1 MRFMVSKGCLGA
13 FKSRHKPARGI
24 RRCIERRRY
33 DKAYVLGEKAISTT
47 PEDQDILRALYAL
60 SAALRSEA
68 IAFSSDKANY
78 AKVSQYELLPVE
90 VDKLVSQTVVRSS

>member
-1 MRFMVSKGCLGA
+1 MKNCIAKHCFEALKSKN
-13 FKSRHKPARGI
+13 KPARVM
-24 RRCIERRRY
+24 RSYIERRRY

-78 AKVSQYELLPVE
+78 AKVSQYELLLVE

>member
-1 MRFMVSKGCLGA
+1 M
-13 FKSRHKPARGI
+13 
-24 RRCIERRRY
+24 
-33 DKAYVLGEKAISTT
+33 LGEKTISTT
-47 PEDQDILRALYAL
+47 PEDRYILRALSAL

-78 AKVSQYELLPVE
+78 AKVSQYELLLVE

>member
-13 FKSRHKPARGI
+13 FKSRNKPARVM
-24 RRCIERRRY
+24 RSYIERRRY
-33 DKAYVLGEKAISTT
+33 DKAYVLGEEAISTA
-47 PEDQDILRALYAL
+47 PEDQDILRALNAL

-78 AKVSQYELLPVE
+78 AKVSQYELLLVE
-90 VDKLVSQTVVRSS
+90 VDKLVSQTVTRSS